1 MATVETAAAKR
12 YAQAAFE
19 IASEAGNLHD
29 WADALDQIADF
40 MSRQDVSRVLTN
52 SRAGQDAKRRLI
64 EAGLDLPALPMNL
77 ARLLVRKDRTSI
89 AGGIAGAFRHL
100 VEAREGIARVRAVTA
115 VPLTD
120 AETAALEARLTKET
134 GRKVILETEVDPDLI
149 GGVRVQIG
157 DQLVDASTRARLA
170 ALRSN
175 LVNAL

>member
-1 MATVETAAAKR
+1 MATVDSPAAKR

-19 IASEAGNLHD
+19 IASQSGNLHD
-29 WADALDQIADF
+29 WADALDEIAEF
-40 MSRQDVSRVLTN
+40 MSGDEVSRVLMN
-52 SRAGQDAKRRLI
+52 SRAGQDVKQRLI
-64 EAGLDLPALPMNL
+64 DAGLDIPGLPMNL
-77 ARLLVRKDRTSI
+77 ARLLVRKDRT
-89 AGGIAGAFRHL
+89 ALATGIASAFRQL
-100 VEAREGIARVRAVTA
+100 MEAREGVARARAVTA

-120 AETAALEARLTKET
+120 QEREVLEQRLSKET
-134 GRKVILETEVDPDLI
+134 GRKVILETEVDPRLI